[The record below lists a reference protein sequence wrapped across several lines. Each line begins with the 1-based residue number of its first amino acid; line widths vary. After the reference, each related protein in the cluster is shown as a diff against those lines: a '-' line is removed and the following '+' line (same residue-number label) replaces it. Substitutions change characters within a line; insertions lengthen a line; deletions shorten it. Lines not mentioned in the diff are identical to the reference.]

1 MVLSLE
7 QITAWIGAFLW
18 PLFRIGALFSIAPIF
33 SAQTVPA
40 RVRVGLAVL
49 VTLAIAPALPPP
61 PAVSPLSGEGLLIIM
76 QQLLIGLAMGFVL
89 RLVFD
94 ALANGG
100 QIIGMLMGLGF
111 ASMNDPQH
119 GVSVPVLSHFFT
131 LFATLL
137 FLALDGHLVLL
148 GVLLHSFKTLPIA
161 ADGMALSS
169 LWDLVLWGGWL
180 FSGALLI
187 ALPATAAMLIVHIAF
202 GVMSRA
208 APQLNIFV
216 IGFPITLLV
225 GFVVMAISL
234 PGMLP
239 QLTFMLDDAFGLTR
253 RIAGGG

>member
-1 MVLSLE
+1 MVLTLE
-7 QITAWIGAFLW
+7 QITGWIGAFLW
-18 PLFRIGALFSIAPIF
+18 PFFRIAALFSVAPVF
-33 SAQTVPA
+33 SALTVPVKI
-40 RVRVGLAVL
+40 RLGLAIV
-49 VTLAIAPALPPP
+49 VTLAVAPMLPPG
-61 PAVSPLSGEGLLIIM
+61 PAVGPLSSDGILIVIH
-76 QQLLIGLAMGFVL
+76 QILIGLAMGFAL

-100 QIIGMLMGLGF
+100 QIIGMSMGLGF

-137 FLALDGHLVLL
+137 FLSLDGHLVLL
-148 GVLLHSFKTLPIA
+148 GVLVNSFDTLPVSATGITLA
-161 ADGMALSS
+161 S

-180 FSGALLI
+180 FSGAVLI
-187 ALPATAAMLIVHIAF
+187 ALPATAAMLVVHIAF

-208 APQLNIFV
+208 SPQLNIFV

-234 PGMLP
+234 PSLLP
-239 QLTFMLDDAFGLTR
+239 QLTALLDNAFGLAR
-253 RIAGGG
+253 HIGGG

>member
-18 PLFRIGALFSIAPIF
+18 PFFRVAALFSVAPIF

-40 RVRVGLAVL
+40 KVRVGLALV
-49 VTLAIAPALPPP
+49 VTLAVAPLLPPA
-61 PAVSPLSGEGLLIIM
+61 PAVSPLSADGLLIIA
-76 QQLLIGLAMGFVL
+76 QQILIGLAMGFAL

-148 GVLLHSFKTLPIA
+148 GVLVNSFETLPVS
-161 ADGMALSS
+161 MAGVSLDS
-169 LWDLVLWGGWL
+169 LWELVLWGGWL
-180 FSGALLI
+180 FAGAVLI
-187 ALPATAAMLIVHIAF
+187 ALPATAAMLVVHIAF

-208 APQLNIFV
+208 SPQLNIFV

-225 GFVVMAISL
+225 GFVIMLVSL
-234 PGMLP
+234 PGLLP
-239 QLTFMLDDAFGLTR
+239 QLTFLLDDAFGLAR
-253 RIAGGG
+253 RIGGGG